1 MFKYDDLGLII
12 ANESDINGEYRE
24 DKKIIKIFNSYL
36 NSFSNSKE
44 KEAYKKVISEIN
56 ELMDNDNQF
65 NSQIFQRLINGERN
79 LDNLNEYKKLLTLL
93 NDKELLGVSSDSL
106 GYSLEEFEADE
117 NIMEISAFKEILN
130 ESLMHDGIDSPYIYD
145 VAEYLLATKSK
156 NNYDYVQI
164 DVYGKANVLDYNDVL
179 SLYREH
185 LEEFKLEELLDL
197 KKDNEWGNVKYK
209 KIEIQNLTDFEKKRK
224 DIYTDI
230 TNEKN
235 KNKPNRHRTRS

>member
-93 NDKELLGVSSDSL
+93 NNKELLGQQSDSL

-130 ESLMHDGIDSPYIYD
+130 ESLMHNGINSPYIYD
-145 VAEYLLATKSK
+145 VAEYLLAIKSK

-164 DVYGKANVLDYNDVL
+164 DVYGEANVLDYNDVL

-197 KKDNEWGNVKYK
+197 KKIMN
-209 KIEIQNLTDFEKKRK
+209 
-224 DIYTDI
+224 
-230 TNEKN
+230 
-235 KNKPNRHRTRS
+235 